1 VASFVMI
8 HGAWHGGWA
17 FEPLRARIE
26 AAGHSLVAPD
36 LPGMGGDDEALAR
49 VTLDDWAAFA
59 VEQCRAAR
67 GEGPVILC
75 GHSRGG
81 IVLSQAAER
90 DPAVMD
96 MLVYICAMLIPSGMS
111 RAEFQKG
118 QVPNPDFQAI
128 IRPTPGGKGTLIDT
142 ERAAEVFAQLS
153 PADAVSDALGRLAAE
168 PDLPRATPL
177 KLTPE
182 RFGSVPLYYIECLH
196 DRTIPI
202 QDQRRMQAL
211 QPCRR
216 VITLEA
222 DHSPFLSAPD
232 ALADAL
238 LGLLPG

>member
-1 VASFVMI
+1 MI

-17 FEPLRARIE
+17 FEPLRARLE
-26 AAGHSLVAPD
+26 AAGHGLVAPD
-36 LPGMGGDDEALAR
+36 LPGMGGDDEELAE
-49 VTLDDWAAFA
+49 VTLDDWAEFA
-59 VEQCRAAR
+59 ADQCRAAR
-67 GEGPVILC
+67 GDGPVVLC

-90 DPAVMD
+90 DPGAMD

-111 RAEFQKG
+111 RAEFQQG
-118 QVPNPDFQAI
+118 QVPNPAFQAI
-128 IRPTPGGKGTLIDT
+128 IRSTPGGKGTLIDT
-142 ERAAEVFAQLS
+142 ERAAGVFAQLS
-153 PADAVSDALGRLAAE
+153 PGPLVADALSRLVAE

-177 KLTPE
+177 RLTPE
-182 RFGSVPLYYIECLH
+182 RFGSIPRHYVECLH

-211 QPCRR
+211 QPCEK
-216 VITLEA
+216 VIALDA

-238 LGLLPG
+238 LELAEGSAA